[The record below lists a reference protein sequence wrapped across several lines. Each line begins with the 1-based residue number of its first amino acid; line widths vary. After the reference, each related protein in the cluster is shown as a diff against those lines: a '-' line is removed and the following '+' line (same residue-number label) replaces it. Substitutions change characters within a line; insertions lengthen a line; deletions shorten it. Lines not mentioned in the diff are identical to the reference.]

1 VVDINTDQ
9 CKECDK
15 GTYFDSGSCSSKR
28 ILFQIEIIFKVC
40 SSSIS
45 NCEACTSPST
55 CIECADPYVID
66 ISNDQCKECDK
77 GTYFDS
83 GNCLSKRRVFLNQN

>member
-1 VVDINTDQ
+1 MIDTSNDQ
-9 CKECDK
+9 CKLCDK

-28 ILFQIEIIFKVC
+28 ILFQIEISFKVC
-40 SSSIS
+40 SSSIP
-45 NCEACTSPST
+45 NCDACSDSST

-77 GTYFDS
+77 GTYFNS
-83 GNCLSKRRVFLNQN
+83 GSCLSKRDVFLNQN